1 MLHNLSG
8 TFVAIGQKKLAAD
21 PTSLLKMIL
30 ELALVTK
37 PEW

>member
-8 TFVAIGQKKLAAD
+8 TFVATGQKKLAAD
-21 PTSLLKMIL
+21 LSSLLKMIL
-30 ELALVTK
+30 GLALETK